1 MFDHHQKIRHEI
13 KSTDE
18 SKISKKLRGNTYVI
32 FGQNMTFNFGCDKK
46 QLNFQRRI
54 N

>member
-13 KSTDE
+13 KSTGD
-18 SKISKKLRGNTYVI
+18 SKISKEVS
-32 FGQNMTFNFGCDKK
+32 KK
-46 QLNFQRRI
+46 TQYKEAVGGSFITVHLVACIESN